1 MLIQRKNPDVIRRKS
16 PGVQST
22 DKSCDELITFTCVAC
37 FMQLGLVSAFPPP
50 YPPQTPLVEAAH
62 SKARAPT
69 PLVEATHSKARA
81 PFSNPSEQPYSC
93 NFSWALRVLFL
104 LLPFCHSLTFP
115 FLSPIYLSP
124 FSLTTHSS
132 ARPIPVFQLV
142 HISVPNAACIFEI
155 ARVEW
160 EPLRSKVQGI
170 SCISILM
177 MIV

>member
-1 MLIQRKNPDVIRRKS
+1 MLIRRKNPDGIRRKS

-50 YPPQTPLVEAAH
+50 YSPQTPLVEAAH

-104 LLPFCHSLTFP
+104 LLPFRHSLTFP
-115 FLSPIYLSP
+115 FLSPLYHFPP
-124 FSLTTHSS
+124 FSLNTHSS

-142 HISVPNAACIFEI
+142 QS
-155 ARVEW
+155 
-160 EPLRSKVQGI
+160 
-170 SCISILM
+170 ISIAK
-177 MIV
+177 